1 MVKISPLF
9 RSRED
14 SWDEI
19 VKSSQLATI
28 HHSIKYRNFL
38 AGFLS
43 DCEEHYLVAEDD
55 ENIIGILPLFVRNGN
70 LGKVVNS
77 LPFFGSHG
85 SIIWNEKISLNLEI
99 KTESLRFFLDYISQN
114 IGFESLTFVESLFS
128 ENLLNRTS
136 KDAPILSERIG
147 QFSYLQDFHLTS
159 VNSTSLLKC
168 FSPKKQWD
176 ILKAKK
182 NNFVV
187 TRENSFKS
195 FENLFNIHSRNMKF
209 VGGKSKSIEVFS
221 SLFLNFREN
230 EDYVLYLA
238 WNGAT
243 PIAGLCLLFFG
254 DQVEYF
260 VPAVL
265 PEYRSSQVLN
275 QLIFQGMLDALI
287 EKKVNLWN
295 WGGTWKS
302 QEGVYNFKK
311 SWGASEKRYFYQ
323 TWTTE
328 NFINSKLEVEQLIQ
342 EYPYF
347 YCYPFDLIS

>member
-1 MVKISPLF
+1 MITISTLAP
-9 RSRED
+9 SREGC
-14 SWDEI
+14 WDEI
-19 VKSSQLATI
+19 VNLSKVATV

-38 AGFLS
+38 VGFLS
-43 DCEEHYLVAEDD
+43 DCEKKYLVAEDD

-85 SIIWNEKISLNLEI
+85 SIIWNEKISLSLEI
-99 KTESLRFFLDYISQN
+99 KNELSRKFFDYISQKV
-114 IGFESLTFVESLFS
+114 GFESLTFVESLFGDNFL
-128 ENLLNRTS
+128 NLTF
-136 KDAPILSERIG
+136 KDSPLITERIG
-147 QFSYLQDFHLTS
+147 QFSYLQDFHLS
-159 VNSTSLLKC
+159 RVNPSSLLKS

-176 ILKAKK
+176 ILKAQK
-182 NNFVV
+182 NDFVV
-187 TRENSFKS
+187 TRENSFGG
-195 FENLFNIHSRNMKF
+195 FENLFTIHSRNMNF
-209 VGGKSKSIEVFS
+209 VGGKSKSLEVFS
-221 SLFLNFREN
+221 SLFLNLKEN

-238 WNGAT
+238 WDGAT

-275 QLIFQGMLDALI
+275 QLIFQGMLDVLI
-287 EKKVNLWN
+287 EKKVKLWN

-328 NFINSKLEVEQLIQ
+328 KFTNSKLEVEDLIQ

-347 YCYPFDLIS
+347 YCYPFDLIT